1 MSIATKGAGVAAVI
15 ATFAHMTGTVG
26 HTSKHVQNDVRS
38 VVIATATR
46 K

>member
-26 HTSKHVQNDVRS
+26 HTSKHVGKDVRS
-38 VVIATATR
+38 VVVNTATQR
-46 K
+46 